1 MFIKLMEQEEIKE
14 VLEIDI
20 ELVFFQDF
28 LVKLVVL
35 EFSRGDDFRKG
46 QMRLVIFIMVLF
58 FYGVFEGMIL
68 GLQSMESNVW
78 VLCFVI
84 IIYWGILVFGMGLE
98 YMRNEVKYCIMI
110 FSVFLFFFLV
120 VVGII
125 IGIVILIG
133 VQFYEDVLF
142 FDVIL

>member
-1 MFIKLMEQEEIKE
+1 MEQEEIKE
-14 VLEIDI
+14 VFEIDI

-46 QMRLVIFIMVLF
+46 QMRLVIFIMVLL

>member
-1 MFIKLMEQEEIKE
+1 MEQEEIKE

-28 LVKLVVL
+28 LVKLVML

-84 IIYWGILVFGMGLE
+84 IIYWGILVFGMGIE

>member
-1 MFIKLMEQEEIKE
+1 
-14 VLEIDI
+14 
-20 ELVFFQDF
+20 
-28 LVKLVVL
+28 
-35 EFSRGDDFRKG
+35 
-46 QMRLVIFIMVLF
+46 
-58 FYGVFEGMIL
+58 
-68 GLQSMESNVW
+68 MESNVW
-78 VLCFVI
+78 VLCFII

-133 VQFYEDVLF
+133 V
-142 FDVIL
+142 

>member
-1 MFIKLMEQEEIKE
+1 MEQEEIKE

>member
-1 MFIKLMEQEEIKE
+1 MEQEEIKE
-14 VLEIDI
+14 VFEIDI